1 MLTVRELRALAG
13 RLSEAYF
20 CRQIGPFALV
30 QKPPKPVVEQMAMRL
45 GAQRT
50 AVAQGM
56 GSLEAIQ
63 VSMLLNFDV
72 LQVATLP
79 PLRSQDALKVGR
91 LPSCELVINDP
102 SVSKQ
107 HAELRWHGP
116 ASTCCVKDLQSTNST
131 YVNGQTL
138 SPGQEYILR
147 DGDLV
152 RFGDADFAFF
162 LAKSLHTRLTRGV
175 PLETTSEA
183 EG

>member
-1 MLTVRELRALAG
+1 
-13 RLSEAYF
+13 
-20 CRQIGPFALV
+20 
-30 QKPPKPVVEQMAMRL
+30 MAMRH
-45 GAQRT
+45 
-50 AVAQGM
+50 GM
-56 GSLEAIQ
+56 GSLEELQ
-63 VSMLLNFDV
+63 VSMLLHFDV

-116 ASTCCVKDLQSTNST
+116 VSSCCVKDLQSAHGT
-131 YVNGQTL
+131 YVNDQVL
-138 SPGQEYILR
+138 SPGQEHILR

-152 RFGDADFAFF
+152 RFGDADFAYFV
-162 LAKSLHTRLTRGV
+162 AKSLHTRLTRVV
-175 PLETTSEA
+175 PLGATSEA